1 MMNQLKT
8 IFLLGV
14 LTALLVG
21 AGSALSPG
29 HTYTFLAIAAVMNLG
44 AYFFSDKM
52 VLRMSG
58 AREVAPAEAPELHA
72 MVEELAARAGIPK
85 PRVCIMDQE
94 QPNAFATGRNPKH
107 GVVAVTTGIMHMLE
121 PRELRAVLAHEIGH
135 IAHRDILISSIA
147 AVLAT
152 AISYLGQSFL
162 FSGMFGGGH
171 RDENEGGSGIAGL
184 FLLLLAPLAATL
196 VQLGISRSREFLA
209 DQGGAELSGEP
220 EMLARALHK
229 LDQYAHA
236 IPADVAAGTAS
247 LYIVNPLT
255 GGQRVARLFSTHPS
269 TEERVERLMALA
281 QASRGMSTASGR
293 GASGR
298 GASGRPSLA
307 TGR

>member
-8 IFLLGV
+8 IFLLGA

-21 AGSALSPG
+21 VGSALSPES
-29 HTYTFLAIAAVMNLG
+29 TYLFLGIAAVMNLG

-58 AREVAPAEAPELHA
+58 AREVTPAEAPELHA
-72 MVEELAARAGIPK
+72 MVEELAAKAGIPK

-152 AISYLGQSFL
+152 AISYIGQSFL

-171 RDENEGGSGIAGL
+171 SNEEEGGSGIGGL
-184 FLLLLAPLAATL
+184 LLLLLAPIAATL
-196 VQLGISRSREFLA
+196 VQLGISRSREFHA

-255 GGQRVARLFSTHPS
+255 GGQRLSRLFSTHPS

-281 QASRGMSTASGR
+281 QASRGAAPTSRR
-293 GASGR
+293 GASG
-298 GASGRPSLA
+298 SPSLA

>member
-1 MMNQLKT
+1 MINQLKT
-8 IFLLGV
+8 IFLLGA

-21 AGSALSPG
+21 VGSALSPG
-29 HTYTFLAIAAVMNLG
+29 HTTTFLVLAAVMNLG

-58 AREVAPAEAPELHA
+58 AREVTPAEAPELHA
-72 MVEELAARAGIPK
+72 MVEELAAKADIPK

-147 AVLAT
+147 AVMAS
-152 AISYLGQSFL
+152 AISFIGQSFM
-162 FSGMFGGGH
+162 FSGMFGGH
-171 RDENEGGSGIAGL
+171 SNDDEGGSGIGGL

-196 VQLGISRSREFLA
+196 VQLGISRSREFHA

-236 IPADVAAGTAS
+236 IPAQVAAGTAS

-255 GGQRVARLFSTHPS
+255 GGQRLSRLFSTHPS

-281 QASRGMSTASGR
+281 QASRGAAPTSRR
-293 GASGR
+293 GASG
-298 GASGRPSLA
+298 SPTLA